1 MLPADARAFAEEW
14 IDAWNAH
21 DVERVL
27 GHYAPGIVFLSP
39 IAQRRVGNGRVVGI
53 DALASYWRGALKA
66 HPDLKFELETVLM
79 GHECLT
85 ILYRNHLHQRVAE
98 MVEFGAA
105 GKVVQSIACYS

>member
-27 GHYAPGIVFLSP
+27 THYAPDILFMSP
-39 IAQRRVGNGRVVGI
+39 IAQRRVGNGRVRGI

-66 HPDLKFELETVLM
+66 FPDLKFELETVLM
-79 GHECLT
+79 GHDSLT

-98 MVEFGAA
+98 MVEFGPA